1 MNDDTGTLAPAT
13 RIREIE
19 NNIGRVFLGKPEAVR
34 MVVVGLLAGGHV
46 LIEDL
51 PGVGK
56 TVLASALA
64 RSIDVSFK
72 RIQFTADLLP
82 ADIIGVSIYDANRGD
97 FVFKRGPVFASI
109 VLADEINRS
118 TPRTQSSLL
127 EAMNELHVS
136 ADGVTHELPRP
147 FMVLATQ
154 NAFEAEG
161 AFPLPDSEMDRFFVR
176 INIGYPPHEQE
187 MEILRRQLTPRSVDA
202 LKPVVTAEEVLE
214 LQELVSAVTFESSVL
229 GYLLDIVKR
238 TRQSQE
244 VEIGVSPRGALM
256 FSRGCR
262 ALALAEDRDY
272 CIPDDVKRL
281 AKPALLHRLVPRG
294 GHRARSGR
302 DRAEVEQ
309 ILEDILHDTPV
320 PV

>member
-1 MNDDTGTLAPAT
+1 MKDDTRTLAPAT
-13 RIREIE
+13 RIQELE
-19 NNIGRVFLGKPEAVR
+19 DNIGRVFLGKPEAVR

-82 ADIIGVSIYDANRGD
+82 ADIIGVSIYDANQSE
-97 FVFKRGPVFASI
+97 FVFKRGPIFAGI

-136 ADGVTHELPRP
+136 ADGVTHDLPRP

-161 AFPLPDSEMDRFFVR
+161 AFPLPDSQMDRFFVR
-176 INIGYPPHEQE
+176 ISIGYPPHEQE
-187 MEILRRQLTPRSVDA
+187 MEILQRQLTPRSVDA
-202 LKPVVTAEEVLE
+202 LQPVVTAGEVLE
-214 LQELVSAVTFESSVL
+214 LQELVSKVTIEPSVME
-229 GYLLDIVKR
+229 YLLEIAKR

-262 ALALAEDRDY
+262 ALALAEGRGY
-272 CIPDDVKRL
+272 CIPDDVKRM
-281 AKPALLHRLVPRG
+281 AKPTLLHRLAPRG

-302 DRAEVEQ
+302 DREEMEQ
-309 ILEDILHDTPV
+309 VLQDILHDTPV